1 MPHIDIRRP
10 LTILL
15 ALLLLNLANW
25 LMPLTDPVEAIYGQ
39 VAKEMVETG
48 DYMVPRFLGR
58 PFYEK
63 PPFMY
68 WTVALSYR
76 LFGFN
81 DWAARFPG
89 TLFAALG
96 LALLF
101 VVAERI
107 FGPRAAWLSC
117 LVMAGTLQY
126 AVLGRMVLTDF
137 YLLFFLSA
145 CLSSF
150 FLGWQAGEKGR
161 WLVRAAYALAGLA
174 VLAKGPLGLAL
185 PGLVGLVY
193 LIATGGWRRWR
204 DLRLPSGLLIFA
216 AVALPWYILIWQRQ
230 GSAFLLTF
238 LGVHNYLRAVE
249 AQAPKLNH
257 WWYYLA
263 MLPAGFLP
271 WSGFLAHGFVLGW
284 PRSRERTGGFFF
296 LLWVLVVFVFFNLM
310 ATKYPTYLLPAFL
323 PMSALIGA
331 FLAGCWDEGHKMNW
345 TAVALWHLPVM
356 AALLLLPIAAFVTLR
371 RLYPLNVAGAAV
383 VPFALLCLLGF
394 VGLLWGIAR
403 NEDPGV
409 GGLTRTGRPV
419 TGAHPHGNVGGRA

>member
-10 LTILL
+10 LSIFLL
-15 ALLLLNLANW
+15 ALLLFNLANW

-39 VAKEMVETG
+39 VAKEMVERG
-48 DYMVPRFLGR
+48 DY
-58 PFYEK
+58 
-63 PPFMY
+63 
-68 WTVALSYR
+68 
-76 LFGFN
+76 
-81 DWAARFPG
+81 
-89 TLFAALG
+89 
-96 LALLF
+96 
-101 VVAERI
+101 
-107 FGPRAAWLSC
+107 
-117 LVMAGTLQY
+117 LV
-126 AVLGRMVLTDF
+126 

-230 GSAFLLTF
+230 GSAFLLIF

-249 AQAPKLNH
+249 AQAPKLNY

-263 MLPAGFLP
+263 MLPTGLLP

-284 PRSRERTGGFFF
+284 PRSRERTGGFLL

-310 ATKYPTYLLPAFL
+310 ATKYPTYLLPAFF

-331 FLAGCWDEGHKMNW
+331 FLAGCWDEGYKMNR

-356 AALLLLPIAAFVTLR
+356 VALFLLPVTTFVTLR
-371 RLYPLNVAGAAV
+371 RLYPPDVAGAAAI
-383 VPFALLCLLGF
+383 PFTLLCLLRLA
-394 VGLLWGIAR
+394 GLLWGIGR
-403 NEDPGV
+403 NRIRMVVVSLGLV
-409 GGLTRTGRPV
+409 GLLQAPILMGILVRS
-419 TGAHPHGNVGGRA
+419 